1 MLHSETFAQV
11 ATALAVAQGA
21 FPKIERSRT
30 VTVRTKPKGD
40 RPAGQY
46 TYSYA
51 PLETILAAVRKPLAD
66 NGLCLVQSPMMIQ
79 ENGRAVEVIHTRLVH
94 SSGEWFA
101 CDVPIFVSAGDNAA
115 QAYASGLT
123 YSRRYGVTNL
133 LCVAADEDDDAGG
146 DRDDL
151 HRQGSGP
158 VNGYLPSHGGPQMP
172 NRRQAQPSADELEA
186 ALREVDARPPSKAAQ
201 PGIGPA
207 AAPEEADPTLLVA
220 PRQDAVVDPATG
232 EIPSPW
238 GSDLTDGQAAM
249 AQQRAK
255 TAGLSDP
262 AVLERFGVIT
272 QSNLRESLAKLKELA
287 DKELER

>member
-1 MLHSETFAQV
+1 MLHSESFAQV
-11 ATALAVAQGA
+11 AAALAVAQGA
-21 FPKIERSRT
+21 FPKIDRSRT

-40 RPAGQY
+40 RPAGSY

-66 NGLCLVQSPMMIQ
+66 NGLCLVQSPMMVL
-79 ENGRAVEVIHTRLVH
+79 ENGKAVEVIHTRLIH

-101 CDVPIFVSAGDNAA
+101 CDVPIFVSGGDNAA

-151 HRQGSGP
+151 QRQAPGP
-158 VNGYLPSHGGPQMP
+158 VNGHLPTHGGPAMP
-172 NRRQAQPSADELEA
+172 QRRQPAPDDLEA
-186 ALREVDARPPSKAAQ
+186 ALREVDSRPPSRPAQ

-207 AAPEEADPTLLVA
+207 VAPEEVDTAVA
-220 PRQDAVVDPATG
+220 VPPRQDAAVDTATG

-238 GSDLTDGQAAM
+238 GSDLTEGQLAM
-249 AQQRAK
+249 AKQRAGV
-255 TAGLSDP
+255 AGMSD
-262 AVLERFGVIT
+262 ATVFEVFGVIT
-272 QSNLRESLAKLKELA
+272 QASIRDALSSLKARA
-287 DKELER
+287 DIALEG